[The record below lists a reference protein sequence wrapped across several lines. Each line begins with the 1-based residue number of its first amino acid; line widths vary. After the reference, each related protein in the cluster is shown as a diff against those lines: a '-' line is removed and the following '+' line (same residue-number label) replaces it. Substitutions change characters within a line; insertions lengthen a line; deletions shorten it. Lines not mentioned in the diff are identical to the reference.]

1 MPDRLG
7 RSAAVSLAA
16 ELRGAAGSPRAPR
29 RAASAAHSAFLRD
42 VIEAYWSRQAGGD
55 R

>member
-1 MPDRLG
+1 MPDPLG

-29 RAASAAHSAFLRD
+29 RAASAAHGTLLRD
-42 VIEAYWSRQAGGD
+42 AIDPCWSRQAGGD